1 MFLEG
6 SIHEYESS
14 TYKSFE
20 YSFIAT
26 TKSVVLC
33 PTDTVRSAL
42 RRRFSFYHCDSSCS
56 GSTVCADPGVNCD
69 CQTAAK
75 RETPGVSPS
84 WSRCKRA
91 N

>member
-20 YSFIAT
+20 YSFFAT

-42 RRRFSFYHCDSSCS
+42 RHRFSFYHCDSSCS
-56 GSTVCADPGVNCD
+56 GSTDCADPGVNCD